1 MNPTSR
7 MPSAGA
13 YGSRWTIEDL
23 DFSRIAWDRVRKD
36 ETMFY
41 LACSASF
48 IESGSHLYTQNLVD
62 FFRGDDE
69 VTAWLEQQWEPEE
82 LRHGRALE
90 AYVRR
95 VWPEF
100 DWDAAYRS
108 FMSEY
113 AGYCKVELL
122 SPTRGLEMAAR
133 CVVETGTATYYRALA
148 RSTPEPVLR
157 ELAGRIAKDEIN
169 HYKHFYRF
177 FRRYRDQEGLG
188 RARVLATLGR
198 RTMEL
203 KSEDADCAIRHIA
216 KWRAPDHQLPD
227 DYLRRTSASM
237 NRAVRLNLAPG
248 ATLKMLMRPLELPA
262 RLQSLIEFPI
272 RQFMQLVFFR

>member
-1 MNPTSR
+1 

-13 YGSRWTIEDL
+13 YRSRWTIEEI
-23 DFSRIAWDRVRKD
+23 DFSRIAWDRARND
-36 ETMFY
+36 ETAFY

-48 IESGSHLYTQNLVD
+48 VESGSHLYTQNLVD
-62 FFRGDDE
+62 FFAGDEE
-69 VTAWLEQQWEPEE
+69 VTSWLTQHWEPEE
-82 LRHGRALE
+82 LQHGRALE
-90 AYVRR
+90 TYVRR

-100 DWDAAYRS
+100 EWDAAFRS

-133 CVVETGTATYYRALA
+133 CVIETGTATYYGALA
-148 RSTPEPVLR
+148 RSTIEPVLR
-157 ELAGRIAKDEIN
+157 DLAGRIARDEVN

-177 FRRYRDQEGLG
+177 FRRYRAQEGLG

-198 RTMEL
+198 RTMEF

-216 KWRAPDHQLPD
+216 IWRSPGHQVPG
-227 DYLRRTSASM
+227 DYLRRMSAGM
-237 NRAVRLNLAPG
+237 NRTVRLNLAPG

-262 RLQSLIEFPI
+262 TLQSLIAFPI
-272 RQFMQLVFFR
+272 RQFMQRVFLR